1 MSHARSFVVCFAVT
15 TLVGIAGTTA
25 PTLAAADGAAAA
37 AAAAAAVAPKPRL
50 EVGPALGPQSLRD
63 IVWVSDPQT
72 APDGRTAFVKT
83 VVDEAADDYAT
94 DVWVADANGDVRPL
108 TQDPAEDLL
117 PRWSPDGKRLA
128 FVSKRSGKRQVHV
141 LESAG
146 GEPWQLTDVE
156 DGVGTYS
163 WAPDGRSIA
172 FTSTTPT
179 AEEKARRPEAEPNP
193 KHAKPPFV
201 TDRLRTRSDGT
212 PGWLS
217 PKRRHVWVVPVGAP
231 GKATARRVTH
241 GDFDH
246 AEPQWSRDSRQ
257 LYVSGVRKPDADYVD
272 TDTEIYVVPAD
283 GSAEPR
289 ALTDRRGPDENPTPS
304 PDGKW
309 LAYTGF
315 DESTPFRSYVV
326 THLYVMNLETG
337 EKRRLGEQFDRSVG
351 DGTISDM
358 GAPRGDGV
366 RMVWRA
372 DSKGIY
378 FVSADRGQAQLHEAT
393 LDGRIAQLTRLPQG
407 EVRAFDVSKRGD
419 VIAAYSSPTEPTEL
433 HAFRVRDAGE
443 RKKWRAL
450 TKFNAALVASNRLV
464 PYEEVWYRG
473 AAPVVAPEIRPT
485 SRGDGAADASA
496 TDASATVNAANASGA
511 GSAANA
517 RAAGSSTNAS
527 AAGSAGAERE
537 RQWIQGW
544 ILKPP
549 GFDPKRKYP
558 AVLYIHGGPH
568 AMYGTGF
575 FHEFQVLANAG
586 FVVLITNPRGST
598 GYGEAFGNAVQYV
611 YPGDDYHDLMA
622 GVDELLRRGYVDEKR
637 MVVGGGSGGGLL
649 TSWTVGHTNR
659 FAAALVERAVTNWH
673 SFVGTAD
680 LNDWFA
686 NRWFRDYPWR
696 DTKDYLAR
704 SPLQYVDK
712 VETPVLVLHNQ
723 DDFRTALDQGLQY
736 YAALKILK
744 KPAKLAVFPDSSHG
758 MSRNGRPSQRL
769 ARLELILDWF
779 QSHTK

>member
-1 MSHARSFVVCFAVT
+1 MRGLAAPGALMSRATSFVVSCTFAAVT
-15 TLVGIAGTTA
+15 FAA
-25 PTLAAADGAAAA
+25 FAAAPVAAQSST
-37 AAAAAAVAPKPRL
+37 AVAPKPKL
-50 EVGPALGPQSLRD
+50 EAGPALGPKSLYD
-63 IVWVSDPQT
+63 LVWVSDPQT
-72 APDGRTAFVKT
+72 ATDGRTAFVRT
-83 VVDEAADDYAT
+83 TIDTGADDYTT
-94 DVWVADANGDVRPL
+94 DVWVADANGDVRAL
-108 TQDPAEDLL
+108 TQDPSEDLL
-117 PRWSPDGKRLA
+117 PRWSPDGRRLA

-146 GEPWQLTDVE
+146 GEPWQLTEVE

-163 WAPDGRSIA
+163 WSPDGRSIA
-172 FTSTTPT
+172 FTSTTLTP
-179 AEEKARRPEAEPNP
+179 EEKAKAAPEWDP
-193 KHAKPPFV
+193 KSKQAKPPFV
-201 TDRLRTRSDGT
+201 TDRLRTRNDAT

-217 PKRRHVWVVPVGAP
+217 PKREHVWVVAVGAP
-231 GKATARRVTH
+231 GKQAARRVTH
-241 GDFDH
+241 GDYDH
-246 AEPQWSRDSRQ
+246 GEPQWAADSKSIY
-257 LYVSGVRKPDADYVD
+257 LSGVRKPNADYVD
-272 TDTEIYVVPAD
+272 TDTELYVVPAD

-289 ALTDRRGPDENPTPS
+289 ALTDRVGPDENPTPS

-326 THLYVMNLETG
+326 THLYVMNLVTG
-337 EKRRLGEQFDRSVG
+337 EKRRLGEQFDRSIG

-372 DSKGIY
+372 DSKRIY
-378 FVSADRGQAQLHEAT
+378 FVSADRGQAQLYEAA
-393 LDGRIAQLTRLPQG
+393 LDGRIAQLTQLPQG
-407 EVRAFDVSKRGD
+407 EVRAFDVSRRGD

-433 HAFRVRDAGE
+433 HAFRLRDAGA
-443 RKKWRAL
+443 KPMWRQL
-450 TKFNAALVASNRLV
+450 TKFNGALAASNMLV
-464 PYEEVWYRG
+464 PYEEIWYRG
-473 AAPVVAPEIRPT
+473 AKPVIAPEIAPIGAREAVAGRTSGPRDAGGTAGVTAASGAATSAPT
-485 SRGDGAADASA
+485 SAATSVATSAADAG
-496 TDASATVNAANASGA
+496 D
-511 GSAANA
+511 
-517 RAAGSSTNAS
+517 
-527 AAGSAGAERE
+527 

-549 GFDPKRKYP
+549 GFDASRKYP

-575 FHEFQVLANAG
+575 FHEFQLLANAG

-611 YPGDDYHDLMA
+611 YPGDDYLDLMA
-622 GVDELLRRGYVDEKR
+622 GVDELVKRGYVDEKR
-637 MVVGGGSGGGLL
+637 LVVGGGSGGGLL

-680 LNDWFA
+680 ANDWFA

-696 DTKDYLAR
+696 DTKNYLER
-704 SPLQYVDK
+704 SPLQYVDN
-712 VETPVLVLHNQ
+712 VQTPVLVLHNQ

-736 YAALKILK
+736 YAALKMLK

-758 MSRNGRPSQRL
+758 MSRNGRPSQRV

-779 QSHTK
+779 GSHTK